1 MKILRVLIAD
11 DHPLFRF
18 GLAARLN
25 IEPTIEV
32 VGEATTGQ
40 EAVEL
45 AGALRPDV
53 ILMDLNFKSGISG
66 IEATR
71 RIRNIHP
78 SARIL
83 ILTMFDD
90 DSALAALR
98 AGAYGYVLK
107 DEDVEVT
114 VEAIGA
120 IGRGERRYSVAIDN
134 RIRAALGAEESIPA
148 PFDLSRR
155 EREVLGLI
163 VQGYTNSAIAER
175 LTIEEHTVRNYV
187 TKIYD
192 ALGLEEPSRNR
203 REAVHRAIAA
213 GVWSSRGVVHSG

>member
-1 MKILRVLIAD
+1 MNPIRVLIAD
-11 DHPLFRF
+11 DHPFFRF
-18 GLAARLN
+18 GLSARLK
-25 IEPTIEV
+25 IEPSIKV

-45 AGALRPDV
+45 AHVLKPDV
-53 ILMDLNFKSGISG
+53 ILLDLNFKCGISG
-66 IEATR
+66 IEAMR
-71 RIRNIHP
+71 QIRLIHP
-78 SARIL
+78 AVRIL

-90 DSALAALR
+90 NSALAALL
-98 AGAYGYVLK
+98 AGAHGYLLK
-107 DEDVEVT
+107 DEDVERT

-134 RIRAALGAEESIPA
+134 RIRAALGMEEALPA

-155 EREVLGLI
+155 EREVLLLM
-163 VQGYTNSAIAER
+163 VEGYTNGAIAER

-192 ALGLEEPSRNR
+192 ALGLEERRRNR
-203 REAVHRAIAA
+203 REAVHHAIAA
-213 GVWSSRGVVHSG
+213 GII